1 MGFACHL
8 ATRLT
13 IGSAGL
19 RSDALAGV
27 TLAAYLLPAALGDA
41 FCVSWGEI
49 SEMSSCK
56 S

>member
-1 MGFACHL
+1 MGSASHL
-8 ATRLT
+8 ATRLRS
-13 IGSAGL
+13 GWL

-49 SEMSSCK
+49 SEMSSRK